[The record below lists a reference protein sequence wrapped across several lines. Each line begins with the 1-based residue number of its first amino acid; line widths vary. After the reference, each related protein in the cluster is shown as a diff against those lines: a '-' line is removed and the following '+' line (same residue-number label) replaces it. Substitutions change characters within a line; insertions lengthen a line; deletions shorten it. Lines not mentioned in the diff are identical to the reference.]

1 MGVIEQMFN
10 YYEKQ
15 KEPILD
21 FKDLDTKDNNKV
33 NEMYI
38 EVLQKEIELECEL
51 VRDIGYK
58 YFQGSKLDED
68 DIQGRK
74 YQLEMRL
81 KERERLNPLPF

>member
-10 YYEKQ
+10 YIGQ
-15 KEPILD
+15 RKEAILE
-21 FKDLDTKDNNKV
+21 FKIDNENNNQV

-38 EVLQKEIELECEL
+38 SILEKEIELGCEL
-51 VRDIGYK
+51 VRELGLRYTL
-58 YFQGSKLDED
+58 GRKLDDEEL
-68 DIQGRK
+68 QGKK

>member
-68 DIQGRK
+68 DIQGKK

>member
-21 FKDLDTKDNNKV
+21 FKNLDTKDNNKV

>member
-21 FKDLDTKDNNKV
+21 FKNLDTKDNNKV

-68 DIQGRK
+68 DIQGKK

>member
-10 YYEKQ
+10 YIGQ
-15 KEPILD
+15 RKEAILE
-21 FKDLDTKDNNKV
+21 FNIDNENNNQV

>member
-15 KEPILD
+15 KEPIHD

-58 YFQGSKLDED
+58 YFQGSKLDYD
-68 DIQGRK
+68 DIQGRL

>member
-74 YQLEMRL
+74 YQLEMRI